1 MWGPWGCVVLPGGAG
16 GDGPLS
22 LLMAAAIP
30 RLAPALSLGP
40 LTAPWPLQT
49 HLGAGKS
56 STKQGL
62 QDSVA
67 GESPGTVATS
77 WAKEEQ
83 REPGLGGRVVTTCSP
98 SRQGW
103 AWREGASGAL
113 CWPGG
118 SGRKEVAAAGPR
130 SAAPPPA
137 PKVWLGVCAGGD
149 LCAHVC
155 SECANI
161 RSCLRVR
168 VCERVCVCTCL
179 WMCLW
184 APACCVYVCAYLCL
198 SACIGVCAGVCLNLC
213 LYLPVCADACVSAS
227 VLV

>member
-1 MWGPWGCVVLPGGAG
+1 MDLWGPWGCVVLPGGAG

-155 SECANI
+155 S
-161 RSCLRVR
+161 V
-168 VCERVCVCTCL
+168 
-179 WMCLW
+179 
-184 APACCVYVCAYLCL
+184 
-198 SACIGVCAGVCLNLC
+198 
-213 LYLPVCADACVSAS
+213 
-227 VLV
+227 